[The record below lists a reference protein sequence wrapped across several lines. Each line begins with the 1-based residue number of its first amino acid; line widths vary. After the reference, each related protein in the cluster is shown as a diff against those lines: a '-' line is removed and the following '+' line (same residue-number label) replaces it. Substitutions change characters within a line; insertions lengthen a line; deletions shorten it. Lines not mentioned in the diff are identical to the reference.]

1 MDILHNHNSSCSN
14 NKFNNHLRYS
24 WLVFI
29 NKIKQQSKN
38 NICIYISISSCT
50 NEKITIPS
58 YSFLVTSRVLKGDE
72 FFLFSE
78 ETIREFKIILSYCG
92 IDKVQFPKSNSER
105 GLKNVYTQK
114 MSSH

>member
-72 FFLFSE
+72 FFYLVRRLLE
-78 ETIREFKIILSYCG
+78 
-92 IDKVQFPKSNSER
+92 N
-105 GLKNVYTQK
+105 LK
-114 MSSH
+114 